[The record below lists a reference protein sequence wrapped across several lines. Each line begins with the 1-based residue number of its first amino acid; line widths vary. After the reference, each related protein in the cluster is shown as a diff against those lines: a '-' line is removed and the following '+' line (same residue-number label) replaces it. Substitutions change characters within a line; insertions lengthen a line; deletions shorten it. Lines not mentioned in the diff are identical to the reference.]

1 MTNLGHDFWDKYF
14 EECRE
19 KRRALCELARS
30 LGPQQ
35 VGGLYYV
42 GKDGERKT
50 PSCLYFAAGYHMNKP
65 GDSYTH
71 IVQGLYPVYLSR
83 NGQRLQKP
91 EWAELCATFKNGFI
105 KNFYVE

>member
-1 MTNLGHDFWDKYF
+1 MTNWDKYF

-19 KRRALCELARS
+19 KKRALCELARS
-30 LGPQQ
+30 LEPQM
-35 VGGLYYV
+35 VGDLYYV
-42 GKDGERKT
+42 DDDGEQKT
-50 PSCLYFAAGYHMNKP
+50 PSNLYFACGFNRSEP
-65 GDSYTH
+65 GDCYTH